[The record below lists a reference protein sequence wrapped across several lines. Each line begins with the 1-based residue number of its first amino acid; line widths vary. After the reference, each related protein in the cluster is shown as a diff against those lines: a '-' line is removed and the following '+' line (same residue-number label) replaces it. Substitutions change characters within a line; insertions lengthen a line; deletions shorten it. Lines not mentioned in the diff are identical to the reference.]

1 MDCDFI
7 RSGWVPYFNGQD
19 LKCPDDTD
27 DDNKLSEKIKAALDE
42 GKDITVGVL
51 ESMKIE
57 KVVEMSEK

>member
-1 MDCDFI
+1 MDLQGNT
-7 RSGWVPYFNGQD
+7 RQD